1 MKFNSA
7 LEYINHASLLAPPEV
22 YMDIEKLKQKT
33 QKLREAIEDLE
44 KSDHVVEKLRIE
56 IESLMKLA
64 ESGMMPVKLQWKDIP
79 GRYLFTE
86 ESLQQYPLLEHAF
99 AEFRIELTGGETPLL
114 RKLKREMGEE

>member
-1 MKFNSA
+1 
-7 LEYINHASLLAPPEV
+7 
-22 YMDIEKLKQKT
+22 MDIEKLKQKT

-56 IESLMKLA
+56 IEPLMKLA
-64 ESGMMPVKLQWKDIP
+64 ESGMIPAKLQWRDIP

-86 ESLQQYPLLEHAF
+86 ESLQQYRLLEHAF

>member
-1 MKFNSA
+1 
-7 LEYINHASLLAPPEV
+7 
-22 YMDIEKLKQKT
+22 MDIERLKQKT

-56 IESLMKLA
+56 IEPLMKLA
-64 ESGMMPVKLQWKDIP
+64 ESGMIPVKLQWRDIP

-86 ESLQQYPLLEHAF
+86 ESLQEYSLLEHAF

-114 RKLKREMGEE
+114 RKLKKEMGEG

>member
-1 MKFNSA
+1 
-7 LEYINHASLLAPPEV
+7 
-22 YMDIEKLKQKT
+22 MDIEKLKQKT

-56 IESLMKLA
+56 IEPLMKLA
-64 ESGMMPVKLQWKDIP
+64 ESGMIPVKLQWRDIP

-86 ESLQQYPLLEHAF
+86 ESLQKYSLLEHAF

-114 RKLKREMGEE
+114 RKLKKEMGEG